1 MCHLWLTD
9 PCTLDKNST
18 VYISDTSKNKLLE
31 HHEDDKAELGENLK
45 YHGEDVWKIGTVDND
60 GYFNLI
66 HIKTEKFLTA
76 TSSPSNTLSVEKS
89 M

>member
-1 MCHLWLTD
+1 MLIIISKFVEMVN
-9 PCTLDKNST
+9 KNL
-18 VYISDTSKNKLLE
+18 VYISNTLENKLLE
-31 HHEDDKAELGENLK
+31 HYEEEKAELGDNLK
-45 YHGEDVWKIGTVDND
+45 YDGEDVWKIGTVDND

-76 TSSPSNTLSVEKS
+76 TYSPSKSLKIDKS

>member
-1 MCHLWLTD
+1 MCHLWQTD

-31 HHEDDKAELGENLK
+31 HYEDDKAELGDNLK
-45 YHGEDVWKIGTVDND
+45 YDGEDVWKIGTVDND

-76 TSSPSNTLSVEKS
+76 RSSPSNTLRVDKS

>member
-1 MCHLWLTD
+1 MLIVIFKFVEMV
-9 PCTLDKNST
+9 DKNL
-18 VYISDTSKNKLLE
+18 VYISNTSENKLLE
-31 HHEDDKAELGENLK
+31 HYKEEKAELGDDLK

-60 GYFNLI
+60 SYFNLI

-76 TSSPSNTLSVEKS
+76 TYSPSKSLKVDKS